1 MKPVPKVHTQS
12 AIVKSVV
19 ETRLLSLPKLQR
31 NAAAYEN
38 LQAGVSGDLL
48 KLSSALIV

>member
-1 MKPVPKVHTQS
+1 MKPVPQDTQS
-12 AIVKSVV
+12 AIVKSVM

-38 LQAGVSGDLL
+38 LQAAVSGNLLL
-48 KLSSALIV
+48 KVSSG